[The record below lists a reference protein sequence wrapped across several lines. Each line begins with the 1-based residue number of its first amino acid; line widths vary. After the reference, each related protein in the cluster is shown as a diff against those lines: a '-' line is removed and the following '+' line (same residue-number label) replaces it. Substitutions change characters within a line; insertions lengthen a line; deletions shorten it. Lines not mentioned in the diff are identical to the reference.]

1 MEPIM
6 SSLLKI
12 IVLTILMF
20 NFSFKTFAS
29 TLTLNNN
36 INPVCENKSYQF
48 LPDWLSNGKKLG
60 KWWLRRSR
68 DYEHTDDVLYHLNV
82 RYNFDQS
89 SGNEEVEK
97 HKIKSSFTLRKN
109 IFSNYLSYSLKK
121 KEIEYR
127 GSRINTEKQTFD
139 NLVFIEA
146 LKFMDVLIGYQ
157 WITDDKKYYLNRF
170 NYYGGFYFT
179 LLNTKKFIFKIGGY
193 YGHDTIE
200 YMNELSELIG
210 KQKEDFDKDF
220 LYLNQRF
227 NWLVTKNLTI
237 SEKFK
242 YRSYTGESSYTLNAI
257 IDLDFAIT
265 QNLSL
270 NASYEIERDTTESEN
285 NIGIEDE
292 DVDISLGIMI
302 NF

>member
-1 MEPIM
+1 
-6 SSLLKI
+6 
-12 IVLTILMF
+12 
-20 NFSFKTFAS
+20 
-29 TLTLNNN
+29 
-36 INPVCENKSYQF
+36 
-48 LPDWLSNGKKLG
+48 
-60 KWWLRRSR
+60 
-68 DYEHTDDVLYHLNV
+68 
-82 RYNFDQS
+82 
-89 SGNEEVEK
+89 
-97 HKIKSSFTLRKN
+97 
-109 IFSNYLSYSLKK
+109 
-121 KEIEYR
+121 
-127 GSRINTEKQTFD
+127 
-139 NLVFIEA
+139 
-146 LKFMDVLIGYQ
+146 
-157 WITDDKKYYLNRF
+157 
-170 NYYGGFYFT
+170 
-179 LLNTKKFIFKIGGY
+179 
-193 YGHDTIE
+193 
-200 YMNELSELIG
+200 
-210 KQKEDFDKDF
+210 